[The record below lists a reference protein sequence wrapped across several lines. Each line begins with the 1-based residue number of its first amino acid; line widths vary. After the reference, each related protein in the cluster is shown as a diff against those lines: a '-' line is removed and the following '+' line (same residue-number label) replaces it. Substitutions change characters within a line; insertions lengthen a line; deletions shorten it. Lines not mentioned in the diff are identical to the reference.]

1 MGGGRDVPPGCMGWG
16 DPAALAQGEK
26 NLKNWYFH
34 LGPILVSSPAPQ
46 SCPKPRVMLSTA
58 GAAPHHR
65 PLVPVPFPTFIPPK
79 PRLSSPLPLSARRV
93 AGGWAPFLSGRR
105 ETAAGRATTAPATA
119 TPTASTP
126 SPSAAPPRTATSP
139 GTWRSAPPP
148 WPPPTAA
155 APFTSGKS

>member
-1 MGGGRDVPPGCMGWG
+1 MGGFVVFLLDVWG
-16 DPAALAQGEK
+16 GVTRLLLHRGKKKLK
-26 NLKNWYFH
+26 NLYLH
-34 LGPILVSSPAPQ
+34 PDPILVPSPAPK
-46 SCPKPRVMLSTA
+46 SCPKPRVMLSTS
-58 GAAPHHR
+58 GTSSHHR
-65 PLVPVPFPTFIPPK
+65 PLIPAPFPAFIPPK

-93 AGGWAPFLSGRR
+93 AGGWAPFSSGRR